1 VLIDSNIF
9 IYAILPEHE
18 KLRKRLEK
26 KRICA
31 SDITRLEVLGYHLLG
46 NADREDLM
54 QLFEL
59 ADVFPVSSSI
69 IDLAIRLRQNR
80 KMSVGDAIVAATAL
94 ECAES
99 LMTRN
104 VKDFGYVEGLTVVD
118 PFAE

>member
-1 VLIDSNIF
+1 MLIDSNIF

-18 KLRKRLEK
+18 KLRKRLEEQ
-26 KRICA
+26 RICA

-46 NADREDLM
+46 NADRADLTHF
-54 QLFEL
+54 FEL

-69 IDLAIRLRQNR
+69 IDLAIQLRQNR
-80 KMSVGDAIVAATAL
+80 RMSVGDAIVAATAL
-94 ECAES
+94 ECGES

-104 VKDFGYVEGLTVVD
+104 VKDFRYVEGLAIVD

>member
-18 KLRKRLEK
+18 NLRKRLQEQW
-26 KRICA
+26 ICA

-46 NADREDLM
+46 KDDRADLLL
-54 QLFEL
+54 LFEI
-59 ADVFPVSSSI
+59 ADVISVSSSI

-80 KMSVGDAIVAATAL
+80 KMSVGDAVVAATAL
-94 ECAES
+94 ECGES

-104 VKDFGYVEGLTVVD
+104 VKDFVFVEGLTVVD
-118 PFAE
+118 PFAV